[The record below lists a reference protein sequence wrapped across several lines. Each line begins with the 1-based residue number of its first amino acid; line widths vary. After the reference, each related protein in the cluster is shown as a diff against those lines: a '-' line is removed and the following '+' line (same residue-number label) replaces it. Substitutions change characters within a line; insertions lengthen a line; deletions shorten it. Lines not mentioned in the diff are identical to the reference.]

1 MVVRLFFE
9 KRVRLKNPFV
19 VEGLPGLGLVGKLA
33 VDHLISETRAKRFLT
48 GFSYDFPPSVVIS
61 PEGDIRM
68 PVFEFYYYKKGK
80 KQFIFITG
88 DHQGMVPSAQY
99 EISEEIVK
107 LTKKYDSKLIFTLGG
122 YGVGVVVR
130 KPKVFGAVNNLKLK
144 KKLEKLGVE
153 FNRQGTN
160 IIGAAGL
167 ILGISKF
174 CDIPAACLMGE
185 THGNYV
191 DPKAARSVL
200 NVVCDYLGL
209 KVDFSELD
217 KKAKE
222 IENILNNL
230 VKEHEKA
237 QVPEEKLPY
246 IR

>member
-9 KRVRLKNPFV
+9 KKVRLKNPFV

-33 VDHLISETRAKRFLT
+33 VDHLISETKAKRFLT

-68 PVFEFYYYKKGK
+68 PVFEAYYHKKGRN
-80 KQFIFITG
+80 QFIFITG

-107 LTKKYDSKLIFTLGG
+107 LAKKHDSKLIFTLGG
-122 YGVGVVVR
+122 YGVGVVVK
-130 KPKVFGAVNNLKLK
+130 KPRVFGAVNDLKLK
-144 KKLEKLGVE
+144 KKLEKYGVE

-167 ILGISKF
+167 ILGISRF
-174 CDIPAACLMGE
+174 YGIPAVCLMGE

-200 NVVCDYLGL
+200 NVVCDYLNLG
-209 KVDFSELD
+209 VDFSELD

-222 IENILNNL
+222 IENILNNIM
-230 VKEHEKA
+230 KEPEKPP
-237 QVPEEKLPY
+237 VPEEKLPY